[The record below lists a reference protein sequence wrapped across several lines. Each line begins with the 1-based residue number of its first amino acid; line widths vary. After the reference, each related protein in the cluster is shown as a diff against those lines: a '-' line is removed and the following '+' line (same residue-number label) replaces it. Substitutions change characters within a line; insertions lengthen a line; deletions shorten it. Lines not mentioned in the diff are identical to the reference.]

1 MARMLDVSRASFYRR
16 RVSKNR
22 GEPSGESVSWTRLA
36 ALILTHHVKSDAT
49 YGVPRIT
56 VDLRD
61 VGIRLT
67 RKTVANAMNEL
78 VLRGLAL
85 KRSW

>member
-1 MARMLDVSRASFYRR
+1 M
-16 RVSKNR
+16 
-22 GEPSGESVSWTRLA
+22 SWTRLA
-36 ALILTHHVKSDAT
+36 ALILTNHVKSDAT

-61 VGIRLT
+61 VGIGLT